1 MKQQTNSKFDVVL
14 SVHDLNAW
22 YGEAQA
28 LRNISFDVERN
39 KVTALIGPL
48 RLWQEH
54 TNPLF

>member
-48 RLWQEH
+48 RLW
-54 TNPLF
+54 